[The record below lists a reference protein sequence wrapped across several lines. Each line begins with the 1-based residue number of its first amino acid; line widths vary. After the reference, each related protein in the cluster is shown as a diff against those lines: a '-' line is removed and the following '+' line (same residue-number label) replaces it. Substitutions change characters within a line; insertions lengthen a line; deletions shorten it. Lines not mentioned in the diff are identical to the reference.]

1 VADSETP
8 TRRKVSGSAAERVVR
23 DLLTR
28 ADVAINGTRP
38 WDIVVHNK
46 AFYARVVRDGAVGLG
61 ESYMDGWWDA
71 AHLDQ
76 FFFRVL
82 RAGIDS
88 VGMKGLF
95 ARLLAFKSRV
105 ANMQSRRRAKKV
117 ARQHYDLS
125 VDLYESFLDPYNQY
139 TCGYFNGTDDLNVA
153 QEKKLD
159 LICRKLRLSSSDRVL
174 DIGCGWGGFARF
186 AATRYGAHVT
196 GITISDEQYRYA
208 RQHCA
213 GLPVEIHKEDY
224 REVSGRYDKVL
235 VCGMIEHVGYKNF
248 RHLMEVVRRVIAD
261 TGLFLIHTIGSD
273 VSTRHG
279 NPWSEKYI
287 FPNSMLPS
295 IRQLGAAIEGLF
307 TMEDWHNF
315 SASYDPTLMAWFRN
329 FDRNWSA
336 IEQKY
341 GSRFY
346 RMWKYYLLSF
356 AGAFRARSLQLW
368 QVVLATRGIPG
379 GYEPVR

>member
-1 VADSETP
+1 
-8 TRRKVSGSAAERVVR
+8 
-23 DLLTR
+23 
-28 ADVAINGTRP
+28 
-38 WDIVVHNK
+38 
-46 AFYARVVRDGAVGLG
+46 
-61 ESYMDGWWDA
+61 
-71 AHLDQ
+71 
-76 FFFRVL
+76 
-82 RAGIDS
+82 
-88 VGMKGLF
+88 
-95 ARLLAFKSRV
+95 
-105 ANMQSRRRAKKV
+105 
-117 ARQHYDLS
+117 
-125 VDLYESFLDPYNQY
+125 
-139 TCGYFNGTDDLNVA
+139 
-153 QEKKLD
+153 
-159 LICRKLRLSSSDRVL
+159 
-174 DIGCGWGGFARF
+174 
-186 AATRYGAHVT
+186 
-196 GITISDEQYRYA
+196 
-208 RQHCA
+208 
-213 GLPVEIHKEDY
+213 
-224 REVSGRYDKVL
+224 
-235 VCGMIEHVGYKNF
+235 
-248 RHLMEVVRRVIAD
+248 VIAD

>member
-1 VADSETP
+1 MADSETP

>member
-1 VADSETP
+1 VANSETS
-8 TRRKVSGSAAERVVR
+8 TRHGMFGSAAERMVR

-28 ADVAINGTRP
+28 ADVVINGTRP
-38 WDIVVHNK
+38 WDIAVHNK
-46 AFYARVVRDGAVGLG
+46 AFYTRVVRDGAVGLG

-71 AHLDQ
+71 AHLDE

-88 VGMKGLF
+88 VGMRGLA
-95 ARLLAFKSRV
+95 ARLLALKSRV

-139 TCGYFNGTDDLNVA
+139 TCGYFNGTDDLSAA

-196 GITISDEQYRYA
+196 GITISDEQHRYA
-208 RQHCA
+208 QQHCA
-213 GLPVEIHKEDY
+213 GLPVEIRKQDY
-224 REVSGRYDKVL
+224 RDVSGRYDKVL
-235 VCGMIEHVGYKNF
+235 ICGMIEHVGYKNF
-248 RHLMEVVRRVIAD
+248 RRLMEVVRRVIAD
-261 TGLFLIHTIGSD
+261 TGLFLLHTIGSD
-273 VSTRHG
+273 VSARHG
-279 NPWSEKYI
+279 NPWAEKYI

-346 RMWKYYLLSF
+346 RMWKFYLLSF

-368 QVVLATRGIPG
+368 QVVLATRGVPG